1 MSAREKPPVEPL
13 VLWIN
18 DPGPDESLNSFLARL
33 GTRNGV
39 MNIANW
45 ASGLFGIRF
54 NLEPYSDEAVEKM
67 AIASRIPAARLHL
80 MQEHQFVLKDTPD
93 HILEGA
99 VERDVVRGSRRVCP
113 ACLRERGQSKAAFEF
128 RFVRICP
135 EHRTPLVC
143 YRPGVAPSKAA
154 LLDWHTEAIDR
165 IGDGTDFSL
174 GSIRQELVATHL
186 LEGQTYLLNAIEGK
200 EQQEPPLLK
209 GLLPKEV
216 WFLLRKFGYFAHVS
230 RGLDDADPFRRHIAM
245 LGLDGPK
252 DIQYKHDI
260 ADLFTSLY
268 LTAGLR
274 ILSEPVQVF
283 EAGIGFAMARR
294 ETKAIYVID
303 RVRAAFPG
311 WTTRPFIAAVLERA
325 YQHRPAKHFRMA

>member
-54 NLEPYSDEAVEKM
+54 NEAPYGEEAIEKM
-67 AIASRIPAARLHL
+67 SIASRIPAARLHL
-80 MQEHQFVLKDTPD
+80 MQAHQSVLTDTPD

-99 VERDVVRGSRRVCP
+99 VEPDIVRNARRVCP
-113 ACLRERGQSKAAFEF
+113 ACLRDRGQSKAAFEF

-135 EHRTPLVC
+135 EHRTHLVC
-143 YRPGVAPSKAA
+143 HRPGADPTNAS
-154 LLDWHTEAIDR
+154 LLDWNTDAIDR
-165 IGDGTDFSL
+165 IGDGSDFSL
-174 GSIRQELVATHL
+174 STIRQETVADHL
-186 LEGQTYLLNAIEGK
+186 LEGQTYLLNAIDGK
-200 EQQEPPLLK
+200 EQEEPPLLK
-209 GLLPKEV
+209 GLLPKEI
-216 WFLLRKFGYFAHVS
+216 WYLLRKFGYFAHVS
-230 RGLDDADPFRRHIAM
+230 RGVEEADPFWRHVQS
-245 LGLDGPK
+245 LGLHGPK
-252 DIQYKHDI
+252 DVQFKRDI
-260 ADLFTSLY
+260 ADLYTSLY

-274 ILSEPVQVF
+274 ILSEPVHVF
-283 EAGIGFAMARR
+283 EAGVAYAMARR
-294 ETKAIYVID
+294 ETKAIYVVD
-303 RVRAAFPG
+303 RARAAFSG
-311 WTTRPFIAAVLERA
+311 WRTRPFIADILDHA